1 MSLTLSRAHDVA
13 PLAAISLLF
22 PARYRCRRTLR
33 HLRGRARADALMNIN
48 DASSRRL
55 TDWMKGRDAG
65 EWALTKTDFT
75 LAKSRTMN
83 IHEIT
88 RRDASGRL
96 LSNVG

>member
-22 PARYRCRRTLR
+22 PARYRCRRALR
-33 HLRGRARADALMNIN
+33 HLRGRARAVAFMNIN

-55 TDWMKGRDAG
+55 TDWTKGRHAG

-75 LAKSRTMN
+75 PATMN

-88 RRDASGRL
+88 DASGRL